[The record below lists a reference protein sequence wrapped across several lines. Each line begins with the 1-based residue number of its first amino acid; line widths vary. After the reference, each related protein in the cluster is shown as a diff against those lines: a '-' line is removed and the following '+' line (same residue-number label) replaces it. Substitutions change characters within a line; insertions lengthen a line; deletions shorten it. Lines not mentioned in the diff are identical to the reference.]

1 VSVCLQCYIFGIFV
15 HCSVGD
21 MKDHECTLN
30 EDCILGSVNVGT
42 QESVRSDHRTVGR
55 YGGVVVAV
63 HLRYRT
69 RGVRAE
75 QGDGETRIR
84 NDRQLR

>member
-1 VSVCLQCYIFGIFV
+1 MSVCLQCYIFGIFV

-30 EDCILGSVNVGT
+30 EDCILGSVDVGT

-55 YGGVVVAV
+55 YGGGGGGASDTGLAAYAPNKGTVKPESGMTV
-63 HLRYRT
+63 
-69 RGVRAE
+69 
-75 QGDGETRIR
+75 
-84 NDRQLR
+84 N